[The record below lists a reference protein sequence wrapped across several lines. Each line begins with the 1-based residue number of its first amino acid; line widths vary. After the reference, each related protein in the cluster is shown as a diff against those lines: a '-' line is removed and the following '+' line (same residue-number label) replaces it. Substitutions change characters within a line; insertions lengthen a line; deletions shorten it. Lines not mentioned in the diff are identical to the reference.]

1 MNSETSQ
8 LFSQNALLTER
19 LRSCEEENNA
29 LKVKLVNEMK
39 ANQDREIQV
48 TDKMSLLEGEM

>member
-1 MNSETSQ
+1 M
-8 LFSQNALLTER
+8 FSQNALLAER

-29 LKVKLVNEMK
+29 LKVKLVNELK

-48 TDKMSLLEGEM
+48 ADKMSLLENEM